1 MEATVAISNEL
12 FKCFARL
19 PKAQQGKVMEFIA
32 KFQSRPDSSSINYER
47 IRDARDPNMRS
58 VRIDQKYRGIVLKPD
73 QGNVYMLLWIDNHDD
88 AYDWARRHKCNINPE
103 TGTLQIYAAEAIE
116 SKQPEGAGEQ
126 DKVSGVFDNL
136 KDRELTR
143 LGVPEEL
150 ITLVRSVVDEAGLDE
165 IERELPAEAYEGL
178 FFILAGTSYEQVL
191 VDREVEQSAV
201 GVDTS
206 DFAAALERVGSQG
219 TFVVVEDELELQQML
234 NAPLQQWRV
243 FLHPSQ
249 RKLAYGI
256 KNGAVRVLGGAGTGK
271 TVVAMHRAKWLAE
284 NIVPDG
290 EKILFTTFT
299 KNLAKDIESN
309 LKTICDE
316 KTRSRIEVVNLDQW
330 VSKFLKRN
338 NYDYS
343 IEYNTDLHWE
353 SAIALAPSEL
363 KFPDAFYREEWSR
376 VIQPQSITSVGEYKK
391 ATRVGRGT
399 RLNRL
404 QRVQIWTV
412 FEEYRLQLEKE
423 RKREVDDAYRDAAAL
438 LQSGANKTAVYASVI
453 VDEAQDM
460 GTQAFR
466 LIREIVPE
474 GVNDVFIVGDGHQRI
489 YGRNK
494 VVLSQC
500 GINIRGRARK
510 LKINY
515 RTTDEIRKWAV
526 NLLEG
531 YPVDD
536 LDGGEDSQQGYK
548 SLLHGDLPVLES
560 FDSAEEQ
567 SNFIVELLQGRLK
580 EGVPLHDICVVARTN
595 RERNDIGE
603 RLRTQGVDVYLLDQT
618 SDDSDKPNHVRL
630 ATMHRVKGLEFE
642 EMVLASLNDGLVPL
656 SVAIDAA
663 GDVVESRQ
671 AELEERALL
680 YVAITRSKRGAL
692 LLSYGGLSIFLK

>member
-1 MEATVAISNEL
+1 MDATVAISNEL

-32 KFQSRPDSSSINYER
+32 KFQNRPDSSSINYER

-73 QGNVYMLLWIDNHDD
+73 RGNVYMLLWIDNHDD

-103 TGTLQIYAAEAIE
+103 TGTLQIYAAEAIDP
-116 SKQPEGAGEQ
+116 QPSEVVDQKKVVGA
-126 DKVSGVFDNL
+126 FDQL

-143 LGVPEEL
+143 LGVPEEQ
-150 ITLVRSVVDEAGLDE
+150 IVLVRSVVDEAGLDE
-165 IERELPAEAYEGL
+165 IERDLPAEAYEGL

-191 VDREVEQSAV
+191 LDREAEHTEQTI
-201 GVDTS
+201 DTS

-234 NAPLQQWRV
+234 HAPLQQWRV

-249 RKLAYGI
+249 RKLSYGI

-284 NIVPDG
+284 NIVPTG
-290 EKILFTTFT
+290 QKILFTTFT
-299 KNLAKDIESN
+299 KNLARDIENN
-309 LKTICDE
+309 LRTICDE
-316 KTRSRIEVVNLDQW
+316 SARSKIEVINLDRW
-330 VSKFLKRN
+330 VSNFLKRN

-343 IEYNTDLHWE
+343 IAYNTDTYWE
-353 SAIALAPSEL
+353 SAIALAPSDL
-363 KFPDAFYREEWSR
+363 KLPDSFYREEWSR
-376 VIQPQSITSVGEYKK
+376 VIQPQSIASVEEYKK
-391 ATRVGRGT
+391 AKRVGRGT

-412 FEEYRLQLEKE
+412 FEEYRLQLERD

-438 LQSGANKTAVYASVI
+438 LQTGASNTGAYASVI

-466 LIREIVPE
+466 LIRQIVPE
-474 GVNDVFIVGDGHQRI
+474 GANDVFIVGDGHQRI

-536 LDGGEDSQQGYK
+536 LDGGEDDQQGYK
-548 SLLHGDLPVLES
+548 SLLHGDVPVLES

-567 SNFIVELLQGRLK
+567 ANFIVELLKARK
-580 EGVPLHDICVVARTN
+580 NEGVPLHDICVVARTN
-595 RERNDIGE
+595 RERNDVGE
-603 RLRTQGVDVYLLDQT
+603 RLQAHGIDVYLLEQD
-618 SDDSDKPNHVRL
+618 SDDGDKPDHVRL

-642 EMVLASLNDGLVPL
+642 EMVLASLNDGIVPL
-656 SVAIDAA
+656 SIAIDAA
-663 GDVVESRQ
+663 GDAVEMRQ

-680 YVAITRSKRGAL
+680 YVAITRSKRGAV
-692 LLSYGGLSIFLK
+692 LLSYGGLSRFLE